1 MNSTGER
8 DRRPTPALVWVW
20 LHDGRTLNTA
30 PVSFQAAGLDRPSF
44 HFRRLSSFGLR
55 RRPISSWHKHGY
67 VCFLLPS
74 LDLTICQDVE
84 RNPGPLTH
92 HSTGRANPPP
102 SAISLA
108 DKPSSQA
115 QIATKFYSRTDL
127 LRLRSSGPSYLYQS
141 SLCLLQAL
149 GIFKYRGCRAGKA
162 DKARKHAVHNIL
174 PISSSRRDCRSLNIQ
189 LVTSNGVNPS
199 VLKPLRSLLSS
210 SLSSNNLR
218 FAICNARSIRNKVE
232 TIIDH
237 AVGNDIGICI
247 FTETW
252 LNDLDSVCIADLS
265 RHGYLFKSFPR
276 QSNRSGGGTGILFR
290 DSFDATLLDGKE
302 HNSFEFSEW
311 ILKTTNR
318 SIRIV
323 AVYRPPN
330 SSASVFLDEFSS
342 YLENI
347 VMCPEP
353 LIIAGDFNFHMD
365 LVHSN
370 CAIRFK
376 ELLETFSLSQ
386 HVTMSTHI
394 SGHILDL
401 IITRS
406 TSDLILGPINVTL
419 PISDHFFVECFI
431 RFPSSSISTKSVSYR
446 RLKNIDIDAFKSDIT
461 SSVLCSDTHWSNLGD
476 LSKQYSSTLTEIL
489 DKHAPIKTKTL
500 VTRAKIPWFNA
511 DVLQFKRIRRKAERK
526 ALKSGLSSDWLA
538 YRKICNRYSALLK
551 STRASYYSD
560 LIGQCA
566 GDSGKLFKL
575 VSFLCKGPNVNDLP
589 PHDDPVLL
597 ANKFGE
603 FFVKKIEL
611 IKDSISDIEVNPP
624 YSDTAAPAV
633 ELDSFS
639 PLSVEDVCNIIST
652 SSNASCS
659 LDPIPT
665 WLVKSCLDVL
675 APSITRMVNLSIRHA
690 YVPDDWKTAI
700 VKPLLKKPGLEL
712 TYKNFRPVS
721 NLTFISKIVEK
732 AVLSQLFKHCEYN
745 APLPKL
751 QSGFRRFHSTETAL
765 LKVQSDILMSMD
777 HQEITLLVLLDLSA
791 AFDTIDH
798 QILLNV
804 LESDFG
810 IIGSAHKWFASY
822 LSGRKQRVLI
832 NDRTSDD
839 FHLNCG
845 VPQGSCMGPILF
857 ILYISRLYHVIAN
870 HLPSAHGYADDTQ
883 LYLSF
888 RPNDISSQD
897 HAIAA
902 LEACISDV
910 RSWLIYN
917 RLLIND
923 SKTEFLV
930 VGSRHQLSKIAID
943 SITVG
948 NSTIQPLN
956 SVRNL
961 GSWFDSNM
969 SMSIHIGKICS
980 KAFHGLYKIRQIRKF
995 LSPES
1000 TKTLV
1005 HAFVTSHLDYCNSL
1019 LFGVPKYQ
1027 TERLQKVL
1035 NAAARLIFR
1044 IPKFHHISS
1053 ALYNLHWLPVA
1064 YRVHF
1069 KLLLL
1074 IYKALNNQGPLYIKE
1089 YLQPH
1094 SVKGHQL
1101 RSCDQGLLKV
1111 PRTNFKT
1118 FGDRA
1123 FARSGPF
1130 LWNEL
1135 PLEIRNSPSVTIF
1148 KSKLKTHLFKLAYS
1162 LF

>member
-1 MNSTGER
+1 
-8 DRRPTPALVWVW
+8 
-20 LHDGRTLNTA
+20 
-30 PVSFQAAGLDRPSF
+30 
-44 HFRRLSSFGLR
+44 
-55 RRPISSWHKHGY
+55 
-67 VCFLLPS
+67 
-74 LDLTICQDVE
+74 
-84 RNPGPLTH
+84 
-92 HSTGRANPPP
+92 
-102 SAISLA
+102 
-108 DKPSSQA
+108 
-115 QIATKFYSRTDL
+115 
-127 LRLRSSGPSYLYQS
+127 
-141 SLCLLQAL
+141 
-149 GIFKYRGCRAGKA
+149 
-162 DKARKHAVHNIL
+162 
-174 PISSSRRDCRSLNIQ
+174 
-189 LVTSNGVNPS
+189 
-199 VLKPLRSLLSS
+199 
-210 SLSSNNLR
+210 
-218 FAICNARSIRNKVE
+218 
-232 TIIDH
+232 
-237 AVGNDIGICI
+237 
-247 FTETW
+247 
-252 LNDLDSVCIADLS
+252 
-265 RHGYLFKSFPR
+265 
-276 QSNRSGGGTGILFR
+276 
-290 DSFDATLLDGKE
+290 
-302 HNSFEFSEW
+302 
-311 ILKTTNR
+311 
-318 SIRIV
+318 
-323 AVYRPPN
+323 
-330 SSASVFLDEFSS
+330 
-342 YLENI
+342 
-347 VMCPEP
+347 
-353 LIIAGDFNFHMD
+353 
-365 LVHSN
+365 
-370 CAIRFK
+370 
-376 ELLETFSLSQ
+376 
-386 HVTMSTHI
+386 
-394 SGHILDL
+394 
-401 IITRS
+401 
-406 TSDLILGPINVTL
+406 
-419 PISDHFFVECFI
+419 
-431 RFPSSSISTKSVSYR
+431 
-446 RLKNIDIDAFKSDIT
+446 
-461 SSVLCSDTHWSNLGD
+461 
-476 LSKQYSSTLTEIL
+476 
-489 DKHAPIKTKTL
+489 
-500 VTRAKIPWFNA
+500 
-511 DVLQFKRIRRKAERK
+511 
-526 ALKSGLSSDWLA
+526 
-538 YRKICNRYSALLK
+538 
-551 STRASYYSD
+551 
-560 LIGQCA
+560 
-566 GDSGKLFKL
+566 
-575 VSFLCKGPNVNDLP
+575 
-589 PHDDPVLL
+589 
-597 ANKFGE
+597 
-603 FFVKKIEL
+603 
-611 IKDSISDIEVNPP
+611 
-624 YSDTAAPAV
+624 
-633 ELDSFS
+633 
-639 PLSVEDVCNIIST
+639 
-652 SSNASCS
+652 
-659 LDPIPT
+659 
-665 WLVKSCLDVL
+665 
-675 APSITRMVNLSIRHA
+675 
-690 YVPDDWKTAI
+690 
-700 VKPLLKKPGLEL
+700 
-712 TYKNFRPVS
+712 
-721 NLTFISKIVEK
+721 
-732 AVLSQLFKHCEYN
+732 
-745 APLPKL
+745 
-751 QSGFRRFHSTETAL
+751 
-765 LKVQSDILMSMD
+765 
-777 HQEITLLVLLDLSA
+777 
-791 AFDTIDH
+791 
-798 QILLNV
+798 
-804 LESDFG
+804 
-810 IIGSAHKWFASY
+810 
-822 LSGRKQRVLI
+822 
-832 NDRTSDD
+832 
-839 FHLNCG
+839 
-845 VPQGSCMGPILF
+845 MGPILF